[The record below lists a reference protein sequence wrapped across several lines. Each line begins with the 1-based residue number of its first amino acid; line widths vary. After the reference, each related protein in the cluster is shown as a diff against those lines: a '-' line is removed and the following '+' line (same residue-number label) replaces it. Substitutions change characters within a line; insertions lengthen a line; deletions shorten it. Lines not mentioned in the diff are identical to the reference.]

1 MTRNAA
7 HLAARLAENAEAV
20 CKEYLSQGRRCGA
33 YWLAGDVY
41 DHPGRSLFVRLAGP
55 TSGRGA
61 AGQWTDAATGQH
73 GDLLD
78 LIGLNRRHTDLRE
91 TLDEARAFL
100 NEPSRLLPRS
110 PQPAR
115 RDSKEAARR
124 LFAASRPVRG
134 TIAETYLRSRGITL
148 PSRFPAL
155 RFHPNCYHRA
165 HDHAP
170 LEAWPALIAAV
181 TDLSGNVTGVLRT
194 WLARDGSAKAP
205 IANPRRAMGEL
216 LGHAVRFGAPQD
228 VLAAGEGVETM
239 LSLKSVL
246 PGLPMVAALSA
257 SHLAALLLPPSLR
270 RLYLAADNDAA
281 GRHAAT
287 RLTERARDAQIE
299 AHLLLPRADDWNTD
313 VRALTSRMIL
323 QDIAAQLAAADA
335 ARFLCLTDRPGGS
348 QDKEHVSSASQS

>member
-1 MTRNAA
+1 MKRDAA
-7 HLAARLAENAEAV
+7 DLAARLAENAEAV
-20 CKEYLSQGRRCGA
+20 CKEYLSQGRRCGN
-33 YWLAGDVY
+33 YWLVGDVH
-41 DHPGRSLFVRLAGP
+41 DNPGRSLFVRLVGP

-61 AGQWTDAATGQH
+61 AGKWTDAAAGEH

-78 LIGLNRRHTDLRE
+78 LIALNRRHTNLRD
-91 TLDEARAFL
+91 TLEEARTFL
-100 NEPSRLLPRS
+100 NEPSRFTPRS
-110 PQPAR
+110 RQPVR
-115 RDSKEAARR
+115 RDSKQAARR
-124 LFAASRPVRG
+124 LFAASRPVPG
-134 TIAETYLRSRGITL
+134 TLAETYLRSRGITL

-155 RFHPNCYHRA
+155 RFHPDCYYRA
-165 HDHAP
+165 DDHAQ

-216 LGHAVRFGAPQD
+216 LGHAVRFGAAQD

-270 RLYLAADNDAA
+270 RLYVAADNDAA
-281 GRHAAT
+281 GRRAAT

-313 VRALTSRMIL
+313 VRALTSGMTL
-323 QDIAAQLAAADA
+323 QHIAAQLAAADA
-335 ARFLCLTDRPGGS
+335 ARFLCPTDGPAGP
-348 QDKEHVSSASQS
+348 QDKEHVSTA